1 MLEPVKNLKN
11 VFYVDLE
18 NCDLD
23 EVVESLGLGL
33 LSDEMENVKKYFS
46 KEGRKPTDVELQAID
61 QAWSEHCC
69 YKSSKPVL
77 EETVFGLKSSK
88 KVIAREDAGIMEFDD
103 EHYYAVGL
111 ESHNHPS
118 ALDPYGG
125 SATGIGGILRDVVCM
140 GAQPIALVDPLF
152 FGDLDLP
159 RDELPDGIK
168 HPQYL
173 MGGVVAGIRDYGN
186 RVGIPTIAGQV
197 AFHSGYTGN
206 PLVNVGCIGIVK
218 KDLMI
223 HSHAGDVG
231 DIYILAGGKTGR
243 DGIHGVTFA
252 SRDLDA
258 GSEDDIGAVQL
269 GDPITKEP
277 LMHLCLELNE
287 LGLLTG
293 MKDLGGG
300 GLSCVVGELALDA
313 GFGAKVNLEKV
324 HLKLKNMAPW
334 EIWVSESQERMM
346 FTVKPRDVQ
355 AVLDRCSAWDVE
367 AVAIGEVIREKR
379 NIVRFNDTE
388 ILNLDLEFTTGGP
401 VYNRPYILPEIDNLD
416 AAQLPKLPSD
426 LSKIIE
432 EIICNP
438 EVASKDWVIRQ
449 YDHEVRGA
457 TAIKPIQGKIGQEVH
472 GDSSVLKPVENS
484 WKGLALTAD
493 INPHLMEANP
503 YHGTMSAVEEICRN
517 LASVGARIDSLAD
530 CLCFGNPQ
538 RPEIMGQFKSSCD
551 ALRDAATSVD
561 VPYVSGNVSLYN
573 ETADGAIPP
582 TPVLMGIG
590 LVDDIR
596 NCVTSDMKDKG
607 TIWLIGENKQQMGAS
622 LYYRTLGI
630 NCSNVPTTDFDS
642 FIPRMEQLIDA
653 IECGEVVACHDIS
666 TGGIALATI
675 EMCMS
680 GVGAKINLSG
690 EMRSDLELFN
700 ESNGRWLVQVKPGQ
714 EREFSKRF
722 DFAKKIGTV
731 HENIEFVLN
740 DKKSL
745 NFSIDKLRKI
755 WTEPLWNRLA

>member
-1 MLEPVKNLKN
+1 MLEPVKNLNN
-11 VFYVDLE
+11 VYYVDLE
-18 NCDLD
+18 NSNLN
-23 EVVESLGLGL
+23 EVVKKLGLGL
-33 LSDEMENVKKYFS
+33 LPDEIERVKLHFE

-69 YKSSKPVL
+69 YKSSKPIL
-77 EETVFGLKSSK
+77 EETVLGLKSSK
-88 KVIAREDAGIMEFDD
+88 KVIAREDAGIMEFD
-103 EHYYAVGL
+103 ENHYYAVGL

-159 RDELPDGIK
+159 SDELPEGVK
-168 HPQYL
+168 HPQYI

-186 RVGIPTIAGQV
+186 RVGVPTIAGQV
-197 AFHSGYTGN
+197 AFHPKYTSN

-223 HSHAGDVG
+223 HSRAGDIG

-277 LMHLCLELNE
+277 LIHLCLELNK

-313 GFGAKVNLEKV
+313 GFGAKVDLEKV
-324 HLKLKNMAPW
+324 HLKLDNMAPW

-346 FTVKPRDVQ
+346 FTVKPEDIEK
-355 AVLDRCSAWDVE
+355 VLDRCSAWDVE
-367 AVAIGEVIREKR
+367 AVAIGEVIAEKR
-379 NIVRFNDTE
+379 NIVKYNDIE

-401 VYNRPYILPEIDNLD
+401 VYNRPYNLPERNNLNPIELPILPT
-416 AAQLPKLPSD
+416 D
-426 LSKIIE
+426 LKTMVKRIIS
-432 EIICNP
+432 NP
-438 EVASKDWVIRQ
+438 EVSSKDWVIRQ
-449 YDHEVRGA
+449 YDHEVRGV
-457 TAIKPIQGKIGQEVH
+457 TVIKPIQGKIGKEVH

-493 INPHLMEANP
+493 VNPYLMEANP

-538 RPEIMGQFKSSCD
+538 RPDIMGQFKSSCD

-573 ETADGAIPP
+573 ETAEGAIPP

-590 LVDDIR
+590 LVNDIR
-596 NCVTSDMKDKG
+596 KCVTSDLKENG
-607 TIWLIGENKQQMGAS
+607 SIWLVGDNKEQMGAS

-630 NCSNVPTTDFDS
+630 ECPNVPTTDFSS

-666 TGGIALATI
+666 TGGMALSII

-680 GVGAKINLSG
+680 GVGARMNLSG
-690 EMRSDLELFN
+690 DMRSDLELFS
-700 ESNGRWLVQVKPGQ
+700 ESNGRWIVQVKPGF
-714 EREFSKRF
+714 EETFSKRF
-722 DFAKKIGTV
+722 DFVKQIGNVDDDV
-731 HENIEFVLN
+731 HFVLN
-740 DKKSL
+740 NQEKI
-745 NFSIDKLRKI
+745 NFTVEELRKL

>member
-1 MLEPVKNLKN
+1 MLEPVPHAKN
-11 VFYVDLE
+11 VFYVSLDGDLPKVAS
-18 NCDLD
+18 D
-23 EVVESLGLGL
+23 LGLGL
-33 LSDEMENVKKYFS
+33 LPDEMQKVKEYFVKEN
-46 KEGRKPTDVELQAID
+46 RKPTDVELQAID

-103 EHYYAVGL
+103 KHYYAVGL

-152 FGDLDLP
+152 FGELDTP
-159 RDELPDGIK
+159 RESLADGVK
-168 HPQYL
+168 HPRYL

-186 RVGIPTIAGQV
+186 RVGIPTVAGQV
-197 AFHSGYTGN
+197 AFHPKYTGN
-206 PLVNVGCIGIVK
+206 PLVNVGCVGIVEK
-218 KDLMI
+218 ELMI
-223 HSHAGDVG
+223 HSKAGDVG
-231 DIYILAGGKTGR
+231 DIYILAGGRTGR

-287 LGLLTG
+287 MGLLTG

-300 GLSCVVGELALDA
+300 GLSCVVGELALDG
-313 GFGAKVNLEKV
+313 GFGAKVDLEKV
-324 HLKLKNMAPW
+324 HLKVENMPPW

-346 FTVKPRDVQ
+346 FTVTPENVEK
-355 AVLDRCSAWDVE
+355 VLERCKAWDVE
-367 AVAIGEVIREKR
+367 AVTIGKVIAEKR
-379 NIVRFNDTE
+379 NIVNYNGVE

-401 VYNRPYILPEIDNLD
+401 VYKRPYNLPEYDVGKAIELPDYPKNMTQQIID
-416 AAQLPKLPSD
+416 
-426 LSKIIE
+426 IISQ
-432 EIICNP
+432 P

-449 YDHEVRGA
+449 YDHEVRGK
-457 TAIKPIQGKIGQEVH
+457 TVLKPIQGPISKEVP
-472 GDSSVLKPVENS
+472 GDSSVIKPVDDS
-484 WKGLALTAD
+484 WKGLALTSD

-503 YHGTMSAVEEICRN
+503 YHGTMSAVEEVCRN

-538 RPEIMGQFKSSCD
+538 RPDIMGQFKASCE
-551 ALRDAATSVD
+551 ALKDAAIYVD

-590 LVDDIR
+590 LVEDIR
-596 NCVTSDMKDKG
+596 KCVTSDMKDEG
-607 TIWLIGENKQQMGAS
+607 TIWLVGKTKEEMGAS
-622 LYYRTLGI
+622 LYYRTLGLE
-630 NCSNVPTTDFDS
+630 CKNVPTTDFDS
-642 FIPRMEQLIDA
+642 FIPRMEQLIQA
-653 IECGEVVACHDIS
+653 IENNEVRACHDIS
-666 TGGIALATI
+666 NGGLALSII
-675 EMCMS
+675 EMCM
-680 GVGAKINLSG
+680 GGNGAKINLDD
-690 EMRSDLELFN
+690 DLRADIELFS
-700 ESNGRWLVQVKPGQ
+700 ESNGRWIVQVAPGF
-714 EREFSKRF
+714 EKDFEKRF
-722 DFAKKIGTV
+722 DFAKKIGDIDEKIIFNKDGEQIAELT
-731 HENIEFVLN
+731 IEEVR
-740 DKKSL
+740 DKWTKP
-745 NFSIDKLRKI
+745 I
-755 WTEPLWNRLA
+755 WDRLA